1 MKKLLLSLTMVLAM
15 FAASAQ
21 NFTVTEKETGNVVEN
36 GASYVV
42 YGDGSES
49 WGYPGGELMLEFDL
63 VANEDMRVICRK
75 IENNVIEGTM
85 NYICFGQCLLPETY
99 ETEPIPVSPNDE
111 EPLLFSSHYMASDDY
126 TTVLGLEQSM
136 TYEIWNAANPDEK
149 FVINVIFKYS
159 LYDVTEVTAQNVISA
174 YPTPATDVVNFDYDL
189 SGSVNSAA
197 VVVYNMAGQ
206 EVMRSELNGV
216 SGKLSMNVGDLSE
229 GVYFYSLVINGK
241 TEKSNKIVIR

>member
-1 MKKLLLSLTMVLAM
+1 MVLAM

-36 GASYVV
+36 GASYYV
-42 YGDGSES
+42 YGDGSEL
-49 WGYPGGELMLEFDL
+49 WGEIGGEMQIEFDL
-63 VANEDMRVICRK
+63 VANESMRVICRK
-75 IENNVIEGTM
+75 IENNVIDGTM

-99 ETEPIPVSPNDE
+99 ETEPIPVSPDDE
-111 EPLLFSSHYMASDDY
+111 EPLLFSAHYTAAEDY
-126 TTVLGLEQSM
+126 TTVLGQEQSM

-159 LYDVTEVTAQNVISA
+159 LEDVAEVAAANVFSA

-197 VVVYNMAGQ
+197 VAVYNMMGQ
-206 EVMRSELNGV
+206 EVMRSDLNGM
-216 SGKLSMNVGDLSE
+216 SGKLSMNVSGLSE

-241 TEKSNKIVIR
+241 TEKSSKIVIK

>member
-1 MKKLLLSLTMVLAM
+1 M

-36 GASYVV
+36 GASYYV
-42 YGDGSES
+42 YGDGSEL
-49 WGYPGGELMLEFDL
+49 WGEIGGEMQIEFDL
-63 VANEDMRVICRK
+63 VANENMRVICRK
-75 IENNVIEGTM
+75 IENNVIDGTM

-99 ETEPIPVSPNDE
+99 ETEPIPVSPDDE
-111 EPLLFSSHYMASDDY
+111 EPLLFSAHYMAAEDY
-126 TTVLGLEQSM
+126 TTVLGQEQSM

-159 LYDVTEVTAQNVISA
+159 LEDVAEVAAANVFSA

-197 VVVYNMAGQ
+197 VVVYNMMGQ
-206 EVMRSELNGV
+206 EVMRSDLNGM
-216 SGKLSMNVGDLSE
+216 SGKLSMNVSGLSE

-241 TEKSNKIVIR
+241 TEKSSKIVIK

>member
-21 NFTVTEKETGNVVEN
+21 NITVTEKETGNVVEN
-36 GASYVV
+36 GATYFVF
-42 YGDGSES
+42 GDGSEL
-49 WGYPGGELMLEFDL
+49 WGEIGGEMQIEFD
-63 VANEDMRVICRK
+63 VTANENMRVVAKKTPNDPI
-75 IENNVIEGTM
+75 VEGTSTWL
-85 NYICFGQCLLPETY
+85 CFGQCLAPSTGVQETNPEEMTAG
-99 ETEPIPVSPNDE
+99 SPM
-111 EPLLFSSHYMASDDY
+111 LFSGHYMADDY
-126 TTVLGLEQSM
+126 TTVLSREQSV
-136 TYEIWNAANPDEK
+136 TFELWNAANPDEK

-159 LYDVTEVTAQNVISA
+159 LTGVEEVAAQNVISA

-197 VVVYNMAGQ
+197 VVIYNMAGQ

-241 TEKSNKIVIR
+241 TEKSSKIVIK

>member
-21 NFTVTEKETGNVVEN
+21 NITVTEKETGNVVEN
-36 GASYVV
+36 GATYFVF
-42 YGDGSES
+42 GLGND
-49 WGYPGGELMLEFDL
+49 WNELFIEFDL
-63 VANEDMRVICRK
+63 VANENMRIVAKK
-75 IENNVIEGTM
+75 IENNVVEGSS
-85 NYICFGQCLLPETY
+85 NYFCFGQCL
-99 ETEPIPVSPNDE
+99 SPTIFADTVQVTGGE
-111 EPLLFSSHYMASDDY
+111 AMLFSTHYMAKNNY
-126 TTVLGLEQSM
+126 MELLGQEQSM

-159 LYDVTEVTAQNVISA
+159 LEDVAEVAAANVFSA

-197 VVVYNMAGQ
+197 VAVYNMMGQ
-206 EVMRSELNGV
+206 EVMRSDLNGM
-216 SGKLSMNVGDLSE
+216 SGKLSMNVSSLSE

-241 TEKSNKIVIR
+241 TEKSSKIVIK

>member
-36 GASYVV
+36 GASYYV
-42 YGDGSES
+42 YGDGSEL
-49 WGYPGGELMLEFDL
+49 WGEIGGEMQIEFD
-63 VANEDMRVICRK
+63 VTANENMRVVAKKTPNDPI
-75 IENNVIEGTM
+75 VEGTLTWL
-85 NYICFGQCLLPETY
+85 CFGQCLAPSTGVQETNPEEMTAGN
-99 ETEPIPVSPNDE
+99 PM
-111 EPLLFSSHYMASDDY
+111 LFSGHYMADDY
-126 TTVLGLEQSM
+126 TTVLGQEQSV
-136 TYEIWNAANPDEK
+136 TFELWNAANPDEK

-159 LYDVTEVTAQNVISA
+159 LTGVAEVTAQNVISA

-206 EVMRSELNGV
+206 EVMRNDLNGM
-216 SGKLSMNVGDLSE
+216 SGKLSMNVSDLSS

-241 TEKSNKIVIR
+241 TEKSNKIVVR